1 MMDISLVVPGQVVA
15 VTARILPYLQ
25 VSAEWSKGRSSA
37 DDIVRFVLNGQMQL
51 WAVFDETACHGHI
64 VTEIKQYPQC
74 KFLTIQYC
82 AMEPGTMAAVEDK
95 MQEYAERFARD
106 AGCTGI
112 EFIGRPGWRKTA
124 NQYGY
129 ELHSVTYQKIFK
141 E

>member
-1 MMDISLVVPGQVVA
+1 MDISLIHPGQVVA
-15 VTARILPYLQ
+15 VAARILPYLEI
-25 VSAEWSKGRSSA
+25 SAEWSKGRSSV
-37 DDIVRFVLNGQMQL
+37 DDIIRFVLDGQMHL
-51 WAVFDETACHGHI
+51 WAVYDDNSLHGHL

-82 AMEPGTMAAVEDK
+82 AMEPGTMEAVEGK

-106 AGCTGI
+106 AGCVGI
-112 EFIGRPGWRKTA
+112 EFVGRPGWRKTA

-141 E
+141 D

>member
-1 MMDISLVVPGQVVA
+1 MDISLVAPGQIVA
-15 VTARILPYLQ
+15 VAARILPYLQ
-25 VSAEWSKGRSSA
+25 VSAEWSAGRSSV
-37 DDIVRFVLNGQMQL
+37 DDIIRFVLNGGMHL
-51 WAVFDETACHGHI
+51 WAVYDDNGVHGHL
-64 VTEIKQYPQC
+64 VTEIKQYPQA

-112 EFIGRPGWRKTA
+112 EFVGRPGWRKTA

-141 E
+141 D

>member
-1 MMDISLVVPGQVVA
+1 MDISLVAPGQVVA
-15 VTARILPYLQ
+15 VAARILPYLQ
-25 VSAEWSKGRSSA
+25 VSAEWSAGRSSV
-37 DDIVRFVLNGQMQL
+37 DDIVRFVLTGQMHL
-51 WAVFDETACHGHI
+51 WAVYDDNGVHGHL

-82 AMEPGTMAAVEDK
+82 AMEPGTMEAVEDK

-106 AGCTGI
+106 AGCAGI
-112 EFIGRPGWRKTA
+112 EFVGRPGWRKTA